1 MSEHAEFDLVAIGGG
16 FAGLVAAL
24 RGAELGLRTA
34 VLEQGV
40 DERYLC
46 SSRWAGG
53 IFHVSYHD
61 VKLAPGG
68 LVAAIGQL
76 REEDRLVL
84 AYRYFLDLSES
95 EMADTLGIARGT
107 VKSRLSRALGRLR
120 GEYARA

>member
-1 MSEHAEFDLVAIGGG
+1 MNGQAEFDLVAIGGG
-16 FAGLVAAL
+16 FAGLIAAL

-61 VKLAPGG
+61 VKLPAGE
-68 LVAAIGQL
+68 LMAAIERATGG
-76 REEDRLVL
+76 EAEPEL
-84 AYRYFLDLSES
+84 AAAIPR
-95 EMADTLGIARGT
+95 IAAAPSIGWQR
-107 VKSRLSRALGRLR
+107 
-120 GEYARA
+120 